1 MWRWCRS
8 SIWGPY
14 LGRHFI
20 WRTVTGLVYSCH
32 WGRRRWAGTWQ
43 DSIDLQRD
51 IRLKALQICRFADVK
66 TWLLLHGKFVLD
78 RGWQQ
83 LFSLSKYNMSERNS
97 KRVKVKHD
105 LASNSLLTRGFIS
118 HNFLLVSEPSSVPF
132 EMRPWLCK
140 KTVMWRKIM
149 LSSNAAD
156 FLYLHQEIGESPN

>member
-1 MWRWCRS
+1 MRWRWCRT

-14 LGRHFI
+14 LGRHLI
-20 WRTVTGLVYSCH
+20 WQTVTGLVYSCH

-51 IRLKALQICRFADVK
+51 IRLKALQIADVK

-118 HNFLLVSEPSSVPF
+118 RNFLLASEPSSVPF
-132 EMRPWLCK
+132 EMRPWVCK

-149 LSSNAAD
+149 QSNAD
-156 FLYLHQEIGESPN
+156 FLYLSDVFHTQPNLLQM